1 VKSQIIRMPGYVL
14 FMVALFVTIPA
25 ARAAESATTATVPVK
40 MTVTA
45 SVAEDKRMPE
55 ITQQDVFV
63 KQGKERL
70 TVTGWVPAQGGQAGL
85 ELFIL
90 IDDAS
95 NTSLGS
101 HLDEL
106 RTFINAQPP
115 STAVGVGY
123 MSNATV
129 QILQNFTTDH
139 AQAAKVVRLPIG
151 NPGAFGSP
159 YLSVIDLM
167 KRWPASPNRHEVI
180 MITDGIDR
188 ARRVGPGFRGLGTN
202 PDADSAA
209 DVAQRTGTIV
219 HSIYA
224 PGVGRMHR
232 NYWEANNGQMNIS
245 RLSDVTGG
253 ESFYLGLQSAVSFAP
268 YLDDL
273 QKILNNQYILTFSA
287 KPGKKAGLQYVK
299 VSTELAG
306 VELSAPDAVWV
317 PAAAK

>member
-1 VKSQIIRMPGYVL
+1 VKSRIIRMLGPVL
-14 FMVALFVTIPA
+14 SIVTLLVTIPA
-25 ARAAESATTATVPVK
+25 ARAAEAATTVVVPVK

-63 KQGKERL
+63 KKGKERL
-70 TVTGWVPAQGGQAGL
+70 TVTGWVPAQGDQAGL

-115 STAVGVGY
+115 STSVGVGY

-139 AQAAKVVRLPIG
+139 AQAAKVVRLPLG
-151 NPGAFGSP
+151 YAGAFGSP

-188 ARRVGPGFRGLGTN
+188 ARRGSPGFRGLSTN
-202 PDADSAA
+202 PDADSAG

-224 PGVGRMHR
+224 PGVGRLHR

-287 KPGKKAGLQYVK
+287 KPEKKAGLQYVK

-306 VELSAPDAVWV
+306 VELSAPDAAWV
-317 PAAAK
+317 PAAPK